1 MNERQEK
8 KTFKEKVSEAKDKT
22 KNFIIEHKG
31 ALIKIAIGTATAVG
45 GFVLFKKAAD
55 AIDEEFS
62 DVTKLD
68 IVKDLPSSNGR
79 CDDEELC
86 ELIKKEVGWEQAEH
100 DIIEKFK
107 EVDQI
112 CKDHGIGYSCIT
124 NFGTDEGVDSPDN
137 YLGSMV
143 FKDGTCFHDT
153 M

>member
-31 ALIKIAIGTATAVG
+31 ALIKIAIGAATAVG

-68 IVKDLPSSNGR
+68 IVKDLPSDVKNLPS
-79 CDDEELC
+79 DEELD
-86 ELIKKEVGWEQAEH
+86 ELIKKVVGWEQAEH
-100 DIIEKFK
+100 D
-107 EVDQI
+107 
-112 CKDHGIGYSCIT
+112 
-124 NFGTDEGVDSPDN
+124 
-137 YLGSMV
+137 
-143 FKDGTCFHDT
+143 T

>member
-1 MNERQEK
+1 MDEKKEK
-8 KTFKEKVSEAKDKT
+8 KTFKEKVSEAKDKAKT
-22 KNFIIEHKG
+22 FIVEHKSD
-31 ALIKIAIGTATAVG
+31 LIKIAIGTTVTVG
-45 GFVLFKKAAD
+45 GIVLFKKAAD
-55 AIDEEFS
+55 SIDEEFS

-68 IVKDLPSSNGR
+68 IVKDLPSSDTK

-86 ELIKKEVGWEQAEH
+86 ELIKQEVGWEQAEH

-112 CKDHGIGYSCIT
+112 CKDHGIKYSCIT

-143 FKDGTCFHDT
+143 YKDGTCFHDT